1 MNKGIMVILGGMSG
15 FSSPSLTQ
23 TIVLLLDQQEELFSK
38 DGIIGNNYYS
48 LDTHEYDARS
58 QQRLDSTK
66 NYFSNHGYQL
76 PTSTR
81 PVNMKRTMLR
91 R

>member
-1 MNKGIMVILGGMSG
+1 MVILGGMCG
-15 FSSPSLTQ
+15 FSDARLTQ
-23 TIVLLLDQQEELFSK
+23 SIVLMLDRQEELFSK
-38 DGIIGNNYYS
+38 DGFIGNNYYS
-48 LDTHEYDARS
+48 LDTHEYDACS
-58 QQRLDSTK
+58 QQKLDSTK